1 MDYGQIYEVFNV
13 LGFSEGFVATT
24 VIRSGIVPGDYS
36 KFLDKINKKSEYFI
50 SKVRYICGYP
60 VSPMFYPG
68 LDNMTEEQI
77 SWGVYMRIKDVEDV
91 VSLKVDGPQLHMIRK
106 AVWKEINKINIRLS
120 DTFSD
125 YYKLSEE
132 EKTEAICERYVLQ
145 DVLDIIDET
154 IEKTLKEQSNLEI

>member
-24 VIRSGIVPGDYS
+24 VIRSGIEPGNYS

-60 VSPMFYPG
+60 VSPMFYPE

-77 SWGVYMRIKDVEDV
+77 DWGVYMRIKDVEDV
-91 VSLKVDGPQLHMIRK
+91 ISLKVDGPQLHMIRK
-106 AVWKEINKINIRLS
+106 SVWKELNRINLKLGRY
-120 DTFSD
+120 SD

-132 EKTEAICERYVLQ
+132 EKTEAFCERYVLQ

-154 IEKTLKEQSNLEI
+154 IEKTLKERSNLET

>member
-24 VIRSGIVPGDYS
+24 VIRSGILPGDYS
-36 KFLDKINKKSEYFI
+36 KFLDKINKKAEYFI
-50 SKVRYICGYP
+50 SEVRYICGYP
-60 VSPMFYPG
+60 VSPMFYPE

-77 SWGVYMRIKDVEDV
+77 GWGVYMRIKDVEDV

-106 AVWKEINKINIRLS
+106 AVWKEINRINLKLGR
-120 DTFSD
+120 FAD
-125 YYKLSEE
+125 YYRLSEE
-132 EKTEAICERYVLQ
+132 EKTEAICEKYVLQ

-154 IEKTLKEQSNLEI
+154 IEKTLKV